1 MVIDI
6 NQAKP
11 GMVLLEDVL
20 LPSGAIFVNSSQK
33 LTEPLIQTIAKRGIT
48 KIQIVPEDTTPQ
60 PEPEEIKKE
69 EPEVVKR
76 EKEALE
82 PAEAEKTSEQPSLP
96 KISVV
101 LSKDLMSAKLCV
113 EPVGAPNEALTYDDI
128 IAILHN
134 GGVVFGI
141 DDKAIIGIVEKWQK
155 FKRYYEVD
163 NIAKG
168 TMPQPAREGTYDFLV
183 KYVSDPAKMA
193 LALKARYAWQLSK
206 NGIEFQRVD
215 KGKAIA
221 KKQKDVPCVP
231 GRNVK
236 GDSVP
241 IADVIKA
248 TINLDKSVQ
257 LSNNHEQITSCIE
270 GIAFYV
276 NNTVS
281 VHPINFDG
289 SVEVAVSQDRMKA
302 EAVFNPP
309 GEGGQHPDLAQVEAL
324 LKENKIVHGILT
336 EEIKKTLSSLSA
348 GRYPAEPVTVA
359 IATPLKNG
367 ENGKVNFLFSLESS
381 LKPKVNPN
389 GTVDY
394 KNVDLVV
401 SVKKGAELATLV
413 PPTKGTPGKNVLD
426 QVVPAIDGVAAKL
439 PVGANTIL
447 KPEDPAVLI
456 ANTDGIVR
464 YNGTSIEISEG
475 FTIKG
480 NVDFSTG
487 NVKYAKSVVV
497 EGDVASGFKVECG
510 GDLQVRGCIE
520 DAEILVGGNVL
531 CKLGYIGQ
539 GKGVIDAK
547 GDVNLNFTKNQIVK
561 CRQNVVVAKEA
572 LNSTIYARKTIT
584 VHGNP
589 LSIAG
594 GKMMARDS
602 ITAYSIGNNSGIK
615 SLLEV
620 GTDYALLEELQK
632 VEALIAEITESK
644 RKLLLTYQK
653 YERLAEIKKQLAPK
667 DEFMVNK
674 LKATLLKFDQQNKV
688 LEDRKKIVS
697 SNIYA
702 FKNAFIK
709 IEHAALSG
717 TIFKIGVRH
726 FQVKEEII
734 GPKTVRLIDDEIK
747 IF

>member
-1 MVIDI
+1 MT
-6 NQAKP
+6 
-11 GMVLLEDVL
+11 LLEDVH
-20 LPSGAIFVNSSQK
+20 LPSGAIFINSSQK
-33 LTEPLIQTIAKRGIT
+33 LTESLIQNIARRGIT

-60 PEPEEIKKE
+60 SEPEEINQE
-69 EPEVVKR
+69 EEQVV
-76 EKEALE
+76 EQEEEAQG
-82 PAEAEKTSEQPSLP
+82 PAEAEKVSGPPTLP
-96 KISVV
+96 KITGVP
-101 LSKDLMSAKLCV
+101 SKDLMSVKLCV
-113 EPVGAPNEALTYDDI
+113 EPTGAPNEVITYDDI
-128 IAILHN
+128 IAALHN
-134 GGVVFGI
+134 DGIVFGI
-141 DDKAIIGIVEKWQK
+141 DDAAVMGIVEKWQK
-155 FKRYYEVD
+155 FKRYYETD

-168 TMPQPAREGTYDFLV
+168 TMPQPAREGSYDFLV

-193 LALKARYAWQLSK
+193 IAIKARYSWQLTK
-206 NGIEFQRVD
+206 YGIEFQHVAP
-215 KGKAIA
+215 GKVIA
-221 KKQKDVPCVP
+221 QKQKDIPCVP

-241 IADVIKA
+241 ITDVVKV
-248 TINLDKSVQ
+248 TINLDQSVQ
-257 LSNNHEQITSCIE
+257 LSSNQEQISSRVE
-270 GIAFYV
+270 GIVYYI
-276 NNTVS
+276 NNIIG

-289 SVEVAVSQDRMKA
+289 TVDVSISPDRMKA
-302 EAVFNPP
+302 EATFHPP
-309 GEGGQHPDLAQVEAL
+309 GEGGQHPTFAQVESQL
-324 LKENKIVHGILT
+324 RENKIVHGTLT
-336 EEIKKTLSSLSA
+336 EEIKKTLFALSA
-348 GRYPAEPVTVA
+348 GHYPSDPVT
-359 IATPLKNG
+359 IALGTPVENG
-367 ENGKVNFLFSLESS
+367 ENGKINFLFSLESS

-401 SVKKGAELATLV
+401 SVKKGQELAKLV

-426 QVVPAIDGVAAKL
+426 QIIPAVDGIAAKL
-439 PVGANTIL
+439 PAGANTEVN
-447 KPEDPAVLI
+447 PEDPSVLI
-456 ANTDGIVR
+456 AGTDGNVK
-464 YNGTSIEISEG
+464 YNGMVVEISEG

-487 NVKYAKSVVV
+487 NIKYAKSVIV
-497 EGDVASGFKVECG
+497 EGDVSSGFKVECG

-539 GKGVIDAK
+539 GKGIIDAK
-547 GDVNLNFTKNQIVK
+547 GDVNLNFTKNQVVK

-615 SLLEV
+615 TILEV
-620 GTDYALLEELQK
+620 GTDYALVEELQK
-632 VEALIAEITESK
+632 VEALIAEIAENK
-644 RKLLLTYQK
+644 RKLLQTYQK

-667 DEFMVNK
+667 DEFMINK

-697 SNIYA
+697 SNIYE

-717 TIFKIGVRH
+717 TIFKISARH
-726 FQVKEEII
+726 FQVKDEVI
-734 GPKTVRLIDDEIK
+734 GPKMVKLIDEEIK